1 MTGKKN
7 TDGCPI
13 CVRSCAD
20 GAVLPITP
28 KNRNQTEQ
36 MEFCMNQAELI
47 ETVATNAGIKK
58 ADAAKVVQA
67 VFEGISGALGRGEDV
82 RLAGFGIFEVAERA
96 AREGRN
102 PRTGEV
108 VAIAASK
115 APKFKP
121 AKQLRDL
128 VNG

>member
-1 MTGKKN
+1 
-7 TDGCPI
+7 
-13 CVRSCAD
+13 
-20 GAVLPITP
+20 
-28 KNRNQTEQ
+28 
-36 MEFCMNQAELI
+36 MNQAELI
-47 ETVATNAGIKK
+47 ESVANAAGIKK
-58 ADAAKVVQA
+58 TEAAKVVQS
-67 VFEGISGALGRGEDV
+67 VFEGISSALGKGEEV

-108 VAIAASK
+108 VKIAASK

-121 AKQLRDL
+121 AKQLRDA

>member
-1 MTGKKN
+1 
-7 TDGCPI
+7 
-13 CVRSCAD
+13 
-20 GAVLPITP
+20 
-28 KNRNQTEQ
+28 

-47 ETVATNAGIKK
+47 ETVATNADIKK

-67 VFEGISGALGRGEDV
+67 VFEGISSALGRGEDV

-121 AKQLRDL
+121 AKQLRDS

>member
-1 MTGKKN
+1 
-7 TDGCPI
+7 
-13 CVRSCAD
+13 
-20 GAVLPITP
+20 
-28 KNRNQTEQ
+28 
-36 MEFCMNQAELI
+36 MNQAELI
-47 ETVATNAGIKK
+47 DTVATTADIKK
-58 ADAAKVVQA
+58 TDASKVVQA
-67 VFEGISGALGRGEDV
+67 VFEGISSALARGEEV
-82 RLAGFGIFEVAERA
+82 RLSGFGIFEVAERA

-108 VAIAASK
+108 VQIAASK

>member
-1 MTGKKN
+1 
-7 TDGCPI
+7 
-13 CVRSCAD
+13 
-20 GAVLPITP
+20 
-28 KNRNQTEQ
+28 
-36 MEFCMNQAELI
+36 MNQAELI
-47 ETVATNAGIKK
+47 ESVATTAGIKK
-58 ADAAKVVQA
+58 TEAAKVVQA
-67 VFEGISGALGRGEDV
+67 VFESISGALGKGEEV

-108 VAIAASK
+108 VKIDASK

-121 AKQLRDL
+121 AKQLRDA

>member
-1 MTGKKN
+1 
-7 TDGCPI
+7 
-13 CVRSCAD
+13 
-20 GAVLPITP
+20 
-28 KNRNQTEQ
+28 
-36 MEFCMNQAELI
+36 MNQAELI
-47 ETVATNAGIKK
+47 DTVATTAGIKK

-108 VAIAASK
+108 VKIAASK

-121 AKQLRDL
+121 AKQLRDS

>member
-1 MTGKKN
+1 
-7 TDGCPI
+7 
-13 CVRSCAD
+13 
-20 GAVLPITP
+20 
-28 KNRNQTEQ
+28 
-36 MEFCMNQAELI
+36 MNQAELI

-67 VFEGISGALGRGEDV
+67 VFEGITSALGKGEEV

-96 AREGRN
+96 EREGRN

-108 VAIAASK
+108 VKIAAAK

-121 AKQLRDL
+121 AKQLRDA

>member
-1 MTGKKN
+1 
-7 TDGCPI
+7 
-13 CVRSCAD
+13 
-20 GAVLPITP
+20 
-28 KNRNQTEQ
+28 
-36 MEFCMNQAELI
+36 MNQAELI
-47 ETVATNAGIKK
+47 DTVAAAAEIKK
-58 ADAAKVVQA
+58 SDAAKVVQA
-67 VFEGISGALGRGEDV
+67 VFEGITAALGKGEEV

-108 VAIAASK
+108 VQIAASK

-121 AKQLRDL
+121 AKQLRDA

>member
-1 MTGKKN
+1 
-7 TDGCPI
+7 
-13 CVRSCAD
+13 
-20 GAVLPITP
+20 
-28 KNRNQTEQ
+28 
-36 MEFCMNQAELI
+36 MNQAELI
-47 ETVATNAGIKK
+47 ESVATAADIKK
-58 ADAAKVVQA
+58 TEAAKVVQA
-67 VFEGISGALGRGEDV
+67 VFEGISSALGKGEEV

-108 VAIAASK
+108 VKIAASK

-121 AKQLRDL
+121 AKQLRDA